1 MPAYDSIYF
10 DGRGIA
16 IDQPLISCLGEPWG
30 SMHHKMRAFH
40 L

>member
-1 MPAYDSIYF
+1 MPAYDSIYLT
-10 DGRGIA
+10 GVGLQLISH
-16 IDQPLISCLGEPWG
+16 LISCLGEPWG